1 MADEDQLIRSFS
13 MFIDGAK
20 WGTLKGNAYDVNTGS
35 EVQIG
40 DGIIIGVSQGVALVK
55 IVSNGIVPVDGHPIM
70 QKLEERAFAHKRI
83 DIGAG
88 ILNGRIHK
96 LKLYCTSY
104 SYKGDN
110 EKGHAMGDWTFEGG
124 KPTFV
129 G

>member
-55 IVSNGIVPVDGHPIM
+55 IVST
-70 QKLEERAFAHKRI
+70 
-83 DIGAG
+83 G
-88 ILNGRIHK
+88 ILHGRIHK